1 MDSHQDFKSMYA
13 KLVDSLNCAICQDVL
28 KDARDLEC
36 GHTFCMACLG
46 ELVAIEGWTSNIQCC
61 LCQRKTSIRS
71 GGVNGLKQNY
81 KLNCILDEQAS
92 ILKKMEASDVAVAA
106 TPGQQDSPEAP
117 LQIWVR
123 DLEGKSQSFL
133 VRTSDTADAFKR
145 QVEKK
150 IGIPPN
156 VQRLLFQSKQLEGS
170 TTLDEYGIGLHS
182 TIELAL
188 PLKGGKVILAIHR
201 LPNSVS

>member
-1 MDSHQDFKSMYA
+1 MDSHQDLKSMYA
-13 KLVDSLNCAICQDVL
+13 KLVESLNCPICQGVL

-36 GHTFCMACLG
+36 GHTFCVACLG
-46 ELVAIEGWTSNIQCC
+46 ELVAIKGWTSYIQCC
-61 LCQRKTSIRS
+61 LCQRKTSFPS
-71 GGVNGLKQNY
+71 GGVNALKQNY

-92 ILKKMEASDVAVAA
+92 ILTKMEAPDVAVAV
-106 TPGQQDSPEAP
+106 TSGQQDSPEAP

-133 VRTSDTADAFKR
+133 VRTSDTADALKQ

-156 VQRLLFQSKQLEGS
+156 VQRLIFRSKQLEGS

-182 TIELAL
+182 TIELTI
-188 PLKGGKVILAIHR
+188 PLKGGKVIL
-201 LPNSVS
+201 